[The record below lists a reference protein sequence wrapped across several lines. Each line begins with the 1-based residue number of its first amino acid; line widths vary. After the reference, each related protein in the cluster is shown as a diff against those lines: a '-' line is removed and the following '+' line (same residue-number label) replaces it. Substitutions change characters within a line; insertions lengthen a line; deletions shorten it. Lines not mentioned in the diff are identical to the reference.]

1 MTSFKAFVAA
11 GTFAAAAL
19 SPAFAQATD
28 PCIAITTLDTQQQK
42 HPRNQQAIINT
53 TQIKRIVDFRSETVS
68 FQTTVT
74 AGNFDGGSS
83 AALQTKSFSEL
94 TASGY
99 KAIMKQKPA
108 TCQL

>member
-42 HPRNQQAIINT
+42 HQGNQQAIINT

-108 TCQL
+108 ACQL